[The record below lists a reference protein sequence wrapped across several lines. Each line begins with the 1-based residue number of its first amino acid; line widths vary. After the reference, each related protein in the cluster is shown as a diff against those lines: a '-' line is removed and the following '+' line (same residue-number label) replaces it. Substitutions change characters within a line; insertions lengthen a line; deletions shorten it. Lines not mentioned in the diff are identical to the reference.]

1 MERYITDAIY
11 NNIPQRKSV
20 EMELAQK
27 RLYTKL
33 SSVISGSEYLPIEEE
48 LNRIYSEVEKELFCC
63 GFVEGIRFL
72 ISCMK

>member
-11 NNIPQRKSV
+11 NNIQQRKSV
-20 EMELAQK
+20 EVELAQK

-33 SSVISGSEYLPIEEE
+33 SSVISGNEYLTIEEE
-48 LNRIYSEVEKELFCC
+48 LNRIYSEVEKELFYC